1 MATRLLA
8 PDCAGKLQDKK
19 TLRRIRMLEAAL
31 VSLAVDGIDDDVKRR
46 MRMISFVVM
55 KTTLSHHARKLVIH
69 IGKFIIISKRTA
81 QILPTKNE
89 S

>member
-8 PDCAGKLQDKK
+8 PDCARKLQDKK

-31 VSLAVDGIDDDVKRR
+31 LSLSVDVIDDDVKLR

-55 KTTLSHHARKLVIH
+55 KTTLSHHVRKLVIP
-69 IGKFIIISKRTA
+69 IRKSIIISK
-81 QILPTKNE
+81 
-89 S
+89 